1 MNSSLP
7 MFAFDQVTNKSKTSK
22 LFQNNFIPVKEVVM
36 IRATYLSLLVAEDP
50 LEGAQLAAE
59 IIEKQCKDALK
70 HRSIFN
76 LAVSGGKTPIALFR
90 LLSSP
95 EWVDRIDWER
105 TAIYWVDERCVEP
118 DHPDS
123 NYRMARNEL
132 LSRVPVTRYYRMK
145 GEDDPVHAAEVYEE
159 MLKDHFCL
167 IPGEFPRF
175 DCILLGIGDDG
186 HTGSLFPG
194 AGTFQETDRL
204 VVDQYIHSIKSSRI
218 TITLPVMNN
227 ARCCIFMANGKEKHH
242 VLSTSLNLMSEPV
255 LPAQMVRPNNGQLCW
270 IIDEDAYVG

>member
-1 MNSSLP
+1 
-7 MFAFDQVTNKSKTSK
+7 
-22 LFQNNFIPVKEVVM
+22 M

-50 LEGAQLAAE
+50 LEMAQLAAE
-59 IIEKQCKDALK
+59 MIEEQCRDALK
-70 HRSIFN
+70 RRSIFN
-76 LAVSGGKTPIALFR
+76 LAISGGRTPIPLFR

-95 EWVDRIDWER
+95 EWVNRIDWER
-105 TAIYWVDERCVEP
+105 TAVYFVDERCVGP

-123 NYRMARNEL
+123 NYRMARAEL
-132 LSRVPVTRYYRMK
+132 LSRVPLTRFYRMK
-145 GEDDPVHAAEVYEE
+145 GEDDPVHAAQSYEAL
-159 MLKDHFCL
+159 LKDHFCL

-175 DCILLGIGDDG
+175 DCILLGVGDDG

-194 AGTFQETDRL
+194 AGTVQETDSL

-242 VLSTSLNLMSEPV
+242 VLSTSLNMMAEPT
-255 LPAQMVRPNNGQLCW
+255 LPAQMVRPINGKLCW
-270 IIDEDAYVG
+270 IIDNAAYTGE